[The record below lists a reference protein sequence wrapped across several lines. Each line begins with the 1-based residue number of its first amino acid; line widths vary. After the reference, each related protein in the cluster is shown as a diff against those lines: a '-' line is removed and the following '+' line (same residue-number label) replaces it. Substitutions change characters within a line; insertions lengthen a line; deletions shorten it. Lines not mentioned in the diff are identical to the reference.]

1 MTRPGFVSGVFAA
14 ARSSEFFRFACVGTL
29 AAGVDAGVLALAIE
43 GAGLNPYAGRVVSYL
58 AAATFAWALNRRLT
72 FRDAHRGGIVWQ
84 WLRYLGSGL
93 AGGLVNYGVYSLIV
107 AVSQGLDLPAVAKA
121 LAPYVAVGFGS
132 LSGLIIN
139 FTLART
145 LVFRRAAPQARR

>member
-1 MTRPGFVSGVFAA
+1 MRAMSGSGGAA
-14 ARSSEFFRFACVGTL
+14 GARRSEFFRFAFVGTF

-43 GAGLNPYAGRVVSYL
+43 GAGLDPYAGRVVSYL
-58 AAATFAWALNRRLT
+58 AAATFAWAFNRWLT

-84 WLRYLGSGL
+84 WLRYLSSGL

-107 AVSQGLDLPAVAKA
+107 AASQNLDLPALMKA

-132 LSGLIIN
+132 LLGLVIN

-145 LVFRRAAPQARR
+145 LVFRRAAPQARQ